1 MSKNELRS
9 ACYSFEIRSTRFLA
23 YI

>member
-1 MSKNELRS
+1 MSKNELHS